1 MTKFFLTLLI
11 VASLGTV
18 VAQAKTMKIPSAEA
32 AVATVEIPD
41 GWNPEDMEDGGA
53 TGNSEEAAIYVTA
66 SPKKK
71 DAQADLAD
79 SFSLLKVLGSI
90 EVDQASKKTSKIK
103 VNGLDAEEM
112 HFQGKETLGRHVN
125 QVSIIVVRLP
135 IKDKVVVLTA
145 NFGAENAKKA
155 ADEVEKIIQSL
166 KPVEINASAGEAKRP
181 ANAEGDELFAL
192 QKPEIL
198 IGHWKS
204 TTTDGA
210 VMTMSFSENGEFE
223 RVVTGGKK
231 ERERVV
237 KGAYKAQTRQGGLL
251 VTLTDGADK
260 AYFGFALLSKDRC
273 FGQPLKSPD
282 DQIDSNGRGRIW
294 IREP

>member
-18 VAQAKTMKIPSAEA
+18 VAQAKTMKVPSAGA

-41 GWNPEDMEDGGA
+41 GWNPDDMEGGGA

-71 DAQADLAD
+71 DAQADLED
-79 SFSLLKVLGSI
+79 TFSLLKVLGSI

-155 ADEVEKIIQSL
+155 ADEVEKVIQSL
-166 KPVEINASAGEAKRP
+166 KPVEINADAGEAKRP

-251 VTLTDGADK
+251 VTLTAGADK

-273 FGQPLKSPD
+273 VGQPLKSPD